1 MMLNLINKTIIKKIL
16 MFSVV
21 LMTGCATTQQ
31 NERVAKIDPFEPMN
45 RAVFSFNEAADDYVI
60 KPIAEAYKFV
70 LPEFVRT
77 GVTNFFSNINDVL
90 IAANNLL
97 QAKPVEAANDI
108 GRFLINSTIGVLG
121 LFDVATDIGLDK
133 NREDFGQTLGV
144 WGFSDGPYV
153 VLPFFGPS
161 NVRDTVGLAV
171 DIETDFMINT
181 NKLNSDEKIA
191 VNALRVINRRADL
204 LDAGQLLEDAA
215 FDKYSFM
222 RDGYLQRRRNQVY
235 DGNPPP
241 VKEEDWASEIASHYL
256 YNLGIWYR
264 SIK

>member
-1 MMLNLINKTIIKKIL
+1 MTSRIIHQFLKSFMVL
-16 MFSVV
+16 SVLV
-21 LMTGCATTQQ
+21 LSACASIQQ
-31 NERVAKIDPFEPMN
+31 TERVAKIDPFERVN

-60 KPIAEAYKFV
+60 KPVAEAYKFV

-77 GVTNFFSNINDVL
+77 GITNFFSNINDVL

-97 QAKPVEAANDI
+97 QGKPSNAASDI
-108 GRFLINSTIGVLG
+108 GRFLVNSTIGILG
-121 LFDVATDIGLDK
+121 FFDVATDMGLDK
-133 NREDFGQTLGV
+133 NREDFGQTLAV
-144 WGFSDGPYV
+144 WGVGDGPYV

-191 VNALRVINRRADL
+191 VNGLRIINRRADL

-215 FDKYSFM
+215 FDKYSFL
-222 RDGYLQRRRNQVY
+222 RDGYMQRRRSQIY
-235 DGNPPP
+235 DGEPPP
-241 VKEEDWASEIASHYL
+241 MKESE
-256 YNLGIWYR
+256 
-264 SIK
+264 

>member
-1 MMLNLINKTIIKKIL
+1 MLNLINKTLIKKLLI
-16 MFSVV
+16 FSVIV
-21 LMTGCATTQQ
+21 VTGCATTQQ

-70 LPEFVRT
+70 LPEFART

-90 IAANNLL
+90 IGANNLL
-97 QAKPVEAANDI
+97 QGKPAETANDI

-121 LFDVATDIGLDK
+121 LFDVATDMGLDK

-144 WGFSDGPYV
+144 WGVPDGPYV
-153 VLPFFGPS
+153 MLPFFGAS
-161 NVRDTVGLAV
+161 NVRDTVGLVV
-171 DIETDFMINT
+171 DIETDFMVNT

-191 VNALRVINRRADL
+191 VNALRFINRRADL

-215 FDKYSFM
+215 FDKYSFV
-222 RDGYLQRRRNQVY
+222 RDGYIQRRRNQIH

-241 VKEEDWASEIASHYL
+241 LEEED
-256 YNLGIWYR
+256 
-264 SIK
+264 

>member
-1 MMLNLINKTIIKKIL
+1 
-16 MFSVV
+16 
-21 LMTGCATTQQ
+21 
-31 NERVAKIDPFEPMN
+31 
-45 RAVFSFNEAADDYVI
+45 
-60 KPIAEAYKFV
+60 
-70 LPEFVRT
+70 VRT
-77 GVTNFFSNINDVL
+77 GVTNFFGNINDVL

-97 QAKPVEAANDI
+97 QGKPVEAANDI

-121 LFDVATDIGLDK
+121 LFDVAIDMGLDK

-191 VNALRVINRRADL
+191 VNVLRVINRRADL

-241 VKEEDWASEIASHYL
+241 VKEED
-256 YNLGIWYR
+256 
-264 SIK
+264 

>member
-1 MMLNLINKTIIKKIL
+1 MLNLINKTIIKKLL
-16 MFSVV
+16 MFGVIV
-21 LMTGCATTQQ
+21 MTGCATTQQ

-45 RAVFSFNEAADDYVI
+45 RAVFSFNEVADDYLI

-70 LPEFVRT
+70 LPEFART
-77 GVTNFFSNINDVL
+77 GVTNFFGNINDVL

-108 GRFLINSTIGVLG
+108 GRFLINSTIGILG
-121 LFDVATDIGLDK
+121 LFDVATDMGLDK

-144 WGFSDGPYV
+144 WGLPDGPYV
-153 VLPFFGPS
+153 VLPFFGAS
-161 NVRDTVGLAV
+161 NVRDTVGLVV
-171 DIETDFMINT
+171 DIETDFMMNT

-191 VNALRVINRRADL
+191 VNLLKTINRRANL

-215 FDKYSFM
+215 FDKYSFV
-222 RDGYLQRRRNQVY
+222 RDGYIQRRRNQIH

-241 VKEEDWASEIASHYL
+241 LKEED
-256 YNLGIWYR
+256 
-264 SIK
+264 

>member
-1 MMLNLINKTIIKKIL
+1 MLNLINKTIIKKIL
-16 MFSVV
+16 MFSVIV
-21 LMTGCATTQQ
+21 MTGCATTQQ

-60 KPIAEAYKFV
+60 KPIAQAYKFV

-121 LFDVATDIGLDK
+121 LFDVATDMGLDK

-153 VLPFFGPS
+153 VLPFFGAS

-181 NKLNSDEKIA
+181 NKLKSDEKIA
-191 VNALRVINRRADL
+191 VNALRVINRRAEL

-215 FDKYSFM
+215 FDKYSFL

-241 VKEEDWASEIASHYL
+241 VKEEDWASEIAWHYL